1 MAEFLDVTLRLV
13 LEQVLEEMTQL
24 FEKIVDFSNILLLDQ
39 A

>member
-13 LEQVLEEMTQL
+13 LVLEEMTQL